1 MIFRQGRKISFISPL
16 GANYH
21 SAKPIII
28 WRSQLSFG
36 RSPTAKIPNK
46 SRRIRGGFYQL
57 LGLLL
62 ASLVCN
68 AARGLASG
76 LAGGLALA
84 ASAVL
89 NGSLE
94 VTSIDSTNSLHCKIP
109 PFGYNLIHH
118 IVYMI
123 FARLSRGF
131 DDFWR
136 NPRIFQHFEVIFYLL
151 GDSFAG
157 QKQGN
162 AGGIDPNVGV

>member
-1 MIFRQGRKISFISPL
+1 M
-16 GANYH
+16 
-21 SAKPIII
+21 
-28 WRSQLSFG
+28 
-36 RSPTAKIPNK
+36 
-46 SRRIRGGFYQL
+46 RRLILQL

-62 ASLVCN
+62 ASLVSN
-68 AARGLASG
+68 TARGLASR

-94 VTSIDSTNSLHCKIP
+94 VTGIDSTNSLHCKIP

-123 FARLSRGF
+123 FDDLSRGF
-131 DDFWR
+131 DDFRR

-151 GDSFAG
+151 GEPLSREE
-157 QKQGN
+157 QGN
-162 AGGIDPNVGV
+162 AGGVDPDV

>member
-1 MIFRQGRKISFISPL
+1 M
-16 GANYH
+16 
-21 SAKPIII
+21 
-28 WRSQLSFG
+28 
-36 RSPTAKIPNK
+36 
-46 SRRIRGGFYQL
+46 
-57 LGLLL
+57 
-62 ASLVCN
+62 SLVLVSLAFLVSN

-151 GDSFAG
+151 GDSFTG

-162 AGGIDPNVGV
+162 TGGIDPNVGV

>member
-1 MIFRQGRKISFISPL
+1 MFAKGERDSRPEGAYRAEGISHAQRISQIRKDLYRKIS
-16 GANYH
+16 
-21 SAKPIII
+21 
-28 WRSQLSFG
+28 
-36 RSPTAKIPNK
+36 
-46 SRRIRGGFYQL
+46 RRFMRRLILQL

-62 ASLVCN
+62 ASLVSN

-76 LAGGLALA
+76 LAGSLALA

-94 VTSIDSTNSLHCKIP
+94 VTGIDSTNSLHCKNP

-123 FARLSRGF
+123 FDDLSRGF

-151 GDSFAG
+151 GDALAG
-157 QKQGN
+157 QKERN
-162 AGGIDPNVGV
+162 SRGIDPKV